1 MLPGISF
8 PLGIL
13 VVLGSAFI
21 GGFFAGKLKL
31 PTIRVYFGA
40 FLQVVLTSFLGTMLL
55 KNIFGLDLKV
65 ALIGAAAFSLSST
78 AMVVKF
84 LQSKNPSEN
93 LPG

>member
-21 GGFFAGKLKL
+21 G
-31 PTIRVYFGA
+31 
-40 FLQVVLTSFLGTMLL
+40 
-55 KNIFGLDLKV
+55 
-65 ALIGAAAFSLSST
+65 AAAFSLSST

-84 LQSKNPSEN
+84 LQGKNLSGS
-93 LPG
+93 LPGEIMITWLLVQDLLSLPFSSQRRPSRVKVAGRRFYNSTRI